1 FWVHQLFSP
10 SSLLL
15 LGDWGGATREFRA
28 GIAMLERNSNEYRAN
43 TLRLYL
49 AWAHL
54 HAMDFEGA
62 LKICESSFSHPE
74 KSVLDSESNSSG
86 ALPEE
91 ARISL
96 IVKGSAQLA
105 LGNCDLALEN
115 LLTARNAMDQQ

>member
-62 LKICESSFSHPE
+62 LKICETSFPHPE
-74 KSVLDSESNSSG
+74 DFVLDAMPGSSN

-96 IVKGSAQLA
+96 IIRGSALSA
-105 LGNCDLALEN
+105 LGDFDLALKY
-115 LLTARNAMDQQ
+115 L